1 MLEQYRKHA
10 AERAAEGIVPKPL
23 DAEQVVAL
31 VELIKQPPAGE
42 QDFIL
47 DLLANRV
54 PAGVDEAA
62 YVKAGFL
69 AAVAKGEVSSPILD
83 AARATELLGTMLGG
97 YNIAPLIDLLDN
109 EALAPIAAKALSH
122 TLLIFDA
129 FHDVQEKADAGNP
142 FAKQVIKSWAEA
154 EWFTSKPKMPE
165 KLTVTV
171 FKVTGETNTDDLS
184 PAPDAWS
191 RPDIPLHAKA
201 MLKMPRE
208 GITHAE
214 QQIAE
219 LKQKG
224 FPVAYV
230 GDVVGTGSS
239 RKSATNSVLWFMG
252 NDIPYIPNKREGGVC
267 IGGKIAPIF
276 FNTMEDSGALP
287 FECDVTQMAMGDVI
301 DIYPYAGEVKRHAC
315 PEPFGSA
322 QESPVER
329 DSSEVI
335 CKFELKTDVILD
347 EVRAG
352 GRIPLIIGR
361 GLTDSA
367 RKSLG
372 LEASTVFIRPVDT
385 EDSGKGYTLAQKM
398 VGKACGV
405 AGVRPNTYCE
415 PHMTT
420 VGSQDTTGPMTR
432 DELKDLACLGFSAD
446 LVLQSFCHTAAYPKP
461 IDVTMQHTLP
471 DFIMNRGGVSLR
483 PGDGIIHSWLNRM
496 LLPDTVGTGGDSHT
510 RFPIGISF
518 PAGSGLV
525 AFAAAT
531 GVMPLDMPE
540 SVLVRFKGE
549 MQPGITL
556 RDLVNAIPYVAI
568 QRGLLTV
575 EKQGKKN
582 VFSGRILEIEGLP
595 DLKVEQAFELS
606 DASAERSAGGCTV
619 RLNEAPIREYLN
631 SNITLLKWM
640 IAEGYGD
647 VRTIERRIKAM
658 EDWLA
663 NPVLL
668 TPDADAE
675 YFEVIEI
682 DMSEIKEPLLAC
694 PNDPDDVKTL
704 STVAGTKI
712 DEVFLGSCMTNIG
725 HFRAAGKLLEKHQGE
740 LPTRLWVA
748 PPTKMDQ
755 TQLTEEG
762 YYSTFGKAGA
772 RTEMPGCSLCMGN
785 QARVAENSTVV
796 STSTRNFPNRLGNG
810 ANVYLSSAEL
820 AAVCSILGKIPTF
833 EEYMHYADQINETAG
848 DTYRYLN
855 FDRMD
860 SYRQKAGGVAQG
872 KA

>member
-1 MLEQYRKHA
+1 MLKQYRKHVE
-10 AERAAEGIVPKPL
+10 ERAAEGVVPKPL
-23 DAEQVVAL
+23 DAEQTTAL
-31 VELIKQPPAGE
+31 VELIKYPPQGE
-42 QDFIL
+42 EEFL
-47 DLLANRV
+47 LNLLANRI

-62 YVKAGFL
+62 YVKASFL
-69 AAVAKGEVSSPILD
+69 TAIAKGETSSPILTPTD
-83 AARATELLGTMLGG
+83 ATELLGTMLGG
-97 YNIAPLIDLLDN
+97 YNITPLIDLLDN
-109 EALAPIAAKALSH
+109 PTLAPIAVKGLSH

-129 FHDVQEKADAGNP
+129 FHDVEEKALAGNE
-142 FAKQVIKSWAEA
+142 FAKAVIKSWAEA
-154 EWFTSKPKMPE
+154 EWFTSKPAVAE
-165 KLTVTV
+165 KTTVTV

-201 MLKMPRE
+201 MLKIPRE
-208 GITHAE
+208 GITN
-214 QQIAE
+214 AE
-219 LKQKG
+219 LQIEELQAKG

-239 RKSATNSVLWFMG
+239 RKSATNSVLWFIG
-252 NDIPYIPNKREGGVC
+252 NDIPFIPNKRDGGVC

-287 FECDVTQMAMGDVI
+287 FECDVTQLAMGDVI
-301 DIYPYAGEVKRHAC
+301 DIYVYEGVIKRH
-315 PEPFGSA
+315 ET
-322 QESPVER
+322 
-329 DSSEVI
+329 DEVI
-335 CKFELKTDVILD
+335 CTFALKTDIILD

-361 GLTDSA
+361 GLTDRA

-372 LEASTVFIRPVDT
+372 LEASNVFLRPSV
-385 EDSGKGYTLAQKM
+385 EEVSKKGFTLAQKI

-405 AGVRPNTYCE
+405 EGVRPNTYCE

-446 LVLQSFCHTAAYPKP
+446 LVMQSFCHTAAYPKP
-461 IDVTMQHTLP
+461 VDVVMQHTLP

-556 RDLVNAIPYVAI
+556 RDMVNAIPYAAI
-568 QRGLLTV
+568 KRGLLTID
-575 EKQGKKN
+575 KKGKKN
-582 VFSGRILEIEGLP
+582 VFSGRVLEIEGLP

-606 DASAERSAGGCTV
+606 DASAERSAGGCTI

-640 IAEGYGD
+640 ISEGYGD
-647 VRTIERRIKAM
+647 VRTIKRRIKSM
-658 EDWLA
+658 EEWLA

-668 TPDADAE
+668 EPDADAE
-675 YFEVIEI
+675 YFEIIEI
-682 DMSEIKEPLLAC
+682 DMNEIKEPLLAC
-694 PNDPDDVKTL
+694 PNDPDDIKTL
-704 STVAGTKI
+704 SEVAGTKI

-725 HFRAAGKLLEKHQGE
+725 HFRAAGKLLEQQKGE

-772 RTEMPGCSLCMGN
+772 RMEMPGCSLCMGN

-810 ANVYLSSAEL
+810 ANVYLASAEL
-820 AAVCSILGKIPTF
+820 AAVCSLLGKIPSF
-833 EEYMHYADQINETAG
+833 DEYKVYAEQISKSAG
-848 DTYRYLN
+848 ESYRYLN
-855 FDRMD
+855 FNQM
-860 SYRQKAGGVAQG
+860 KAYQN
-872 KA
+872 KADTVETA